1 MGTLASIPSS
11 VFLKK
16 RGTAAVFFRSAARG
30 FIFLTGFWNY
40 VLLEGHFGVDYHL
53 YFEYRSFQAGKR
65 KGKMR
70 TNISKSKIRDDF
82 VRKVEEISG
91 QKLLACYQC
100 GKCSAGCPA
109 VGEMDIL
116 PNQVI
121 RYAQLGFKEELLAAK
136 SIWVCASCYTC
147 NVRCPKGIKIAE
159 VMEAV
164 RQILL
169 RKRKDHVR
177 VSELSAAEKAGV
189 PAIALISNFRKFTS

>member
-1 MGTLASIPSS
+1 
-11 VFLKK
+11 
-16 RGTAAVFFRSAARG
+16 
-30 FIFLTGFWNY
+30 
-40 VLLEGHFGVDYHL
+40 
-53 YFEYRSFQAGKR
+53 
-65 KGKMR
+65 MR
-70 TNISKSKIRDDF
+70 TSISRKKIQDDF
-82 VRKVEEISG
+82 VKKIEEISG

-121 RYAQLGFKEELLAAK
+121 RYAQLGLKDELLEAK
-136 SIWVCASCYTC
+136 SVWVCASCYTC

-164 RQILL
+164 RQVLL
-169 RKRKDHVR
+169 RKRKDHVD
-177 VSELSAAEKAGV
+177 VPKLSDEAKSCV

>member
-1 MGTLASIPSS
+1 
-11 VFLKK
+11 
-16 RGTAAVFFRSAARG
+16 
-30 FIFLTGFWNY
+30 
-40 VLLEGHFGVDYHL
+40 
-53 YFEYRSFQAGKR
+53 
-65 KGKMR
+65 MR
-70 TNISKSKIRDDF
+70 TRLSQKKIRNDF
-82 VRKVEEISG
+82 VKKIEELSG

-109 VGEMDIL
+109 VSEMDIL

-121 RYAQLGFKEELLAAK
+121 RFAQLGLKDELLESK
-136 SIWVCASCYTC
+136 SVWVCASCYTC

-169 RKRKDHVR
+169 RKRKDHVEVLKLTDEER
-177 VSELSAAEKAGV
+177 ANV

>member
-1 MGTLASIPSS
+1 
-11 VFLKK
+11 
-16 RGTAAVFFRSAARG
+16 
-30 FIFLTGFWNY
+30 
-40 VLLEGHFGVDYHL
+40 
-53 YFEYRSFQAGKR
+53 
-65 KGKMR
+65 MR
-70 TNISKSKIRDDF
+70 TLVSHKKISDDF
-82 VRKVEEISG
+82 VKKIEEISG

-109 VGEMDIL
+109 VSEMDIL

-121 RYAQLGFKEELLAAK
+121 RFAQLGLKEELLESK
-136 SIWVCASCYTC
+136 SVWVCASCYTC

-169 RKRKDHVR
+169 RKRKDHVE
-177 VSELSAAEKAGV
+177 VPKLSNEEKASV